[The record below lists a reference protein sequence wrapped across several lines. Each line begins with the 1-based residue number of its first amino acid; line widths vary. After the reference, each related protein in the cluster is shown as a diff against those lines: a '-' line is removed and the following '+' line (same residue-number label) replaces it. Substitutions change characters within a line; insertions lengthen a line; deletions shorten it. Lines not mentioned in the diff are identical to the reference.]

1 MDWVIDTDVLARAD
15 VGDENHDHCFNVLQL
30 LATMRGSSHV
40 IAMDSEGR
48 IAGEYQ
54 RNLNSRGMVNRL
66 LVRLAKDNQIRYVSG
81 RLKIRNTQGLRRLGF
96 DADDDVF
103 VAVASRTSTGRLI
116 AEESDY
122 SATIVDYLLSEGV
135 RVINCE
141 VALAEATG

>member
-1 MDWVIDTDVLARAD
+1 MPESIKGILIPVV
-15 VGDENHDHCFNVLQL
+15 
-30 LATMRGSSHV
+30 
-40 IAMDSEGR
+40 
-48 IAGEYQ
+48 
-54 RNLNSRGMVNRL
+54 SRGMVNRL

-81 RLKIRNTQGLRRLGF
+81 RLKIRNTRGLRRLGF